1 MATMLKRVLVGLQEQ
16 VDESIARAV
25 AARAEAATATAER
38 KSAVGLSVPEALEAG
53 ALVPFRLEDRR
64 RDAAGDLAH
73 FKTLGVRPV
82 KLTLPEVALGMTA
95 AVAELVE
102 RIGAE
107 AVAIPL
113 MGALEGACCR
123 RGYVEDVRSVVARS
137 PQILFCVFEDHDR
150 HVGEHRLVA
159 QPALDGLVIYLD
171 GEAPP
176 VATLGRAEVAS

>member
-1 MATMLKRVLVGLQEQ
+1 MSGFKRLQTMFEKQAQEAI
-16 VDESIARAV
+16 DRAIAG
-25 AARAEAATATAER
+25 RAEAAAATEER
-38 KSAVGLSVPEALEAG
+38 KAAAGLSVPEALEAG
-53 ALVPFRLEDRR
+53 ALVPFRLEDRP
-64 RDAAGDLAH
+64 RDAAGDLVH
-73 FKTLGVRPV
+73 YKRLGTRPV
-82 KLTLPEVALGMTA
+82 KLVLPEVAVGATR

-113 MGALEGACCR
+113 MGALEGAGCR